1 MALFVMASGV
11 IGWRMHKA
19 IEKKKFQSELERL
32 RVRMKVS
39 QKMAVSMQADW
50 RGTLQREGRG
60 WRFESHCEEVEGKQL
75 NALYLNSLDIFLNG
89 KKVDELTLDFFANGF
104 ISPEGK
110 LVFQSD
116 ERREEWNISE
126 LFLREQGKKLGPLH
140 PND

>member
-1 MALFVMASGV
+1 MAIFVMASGV

-32 RVRMKVS
+32 RVRMKTA

-50 RGTLQREGRG
+50 KGTLQREGKG
-60 WRFESHCEEVEGKQL
+60 WLFEFHCEEVEGKQL
-75 NALYLNSLDIFLNG
+75 TPLHLDSLDIFWNG
-89 KKVDELTLDFFANGF
+89 QKVDDFTLDFFANGF
-104 ISPEGK
+104 IFPEGK
-110 LVFQSD
+110 LVFQSG
-116 ERREEWNISE
+116 ERREEWKISE